1 MKFRKIDGKYLVYFI
16 VIFLLTMGS
25 ELLSNLIILI
35 LLCTQFKELKV
46 KISDLLLTILIPLI
60 LLPFYLYSLNEHL
73 LRIILY
79 VPRFLIIILVFR
91 SFLSNVSYGLLR
103 SILQMVFFIHC
114 FIILLCAAYPPLN
127 VFFNVILGKSFTSE
141 FRISGLFSGY
151 DLISFFTVL
160 YLYGEYRCSDYKF
173 NLFGYLQLLLGF
185 AATLVTGRFGI
196 VVYLVFFC
204 IIFFKKITFY
214 KIISLVLSGVIL
226 FFLFYQ
232 RIVLFYSTFLLL
244 KDTIQLDDQE
254 TSTLS
259 LEDYGSE
266 VQDGM
271 YSLSPLTL
279 YEEAARPFK
288 DITKYIFPNTIAS
301 VVDSG
306 PTFIILNAGFILF
319 FVLYFYYFKLIY
331 RSFTGITFITILI
344 LIMDFKIRIMFTV
357 LPAIWILVNLD
368 RIKKYEYLHR

>member
-1 MKFRKIDGKYLVYFI
+1 
-16 VIFLLTMGS
+16 MGS